1 MLAALPTQYPCK
13 SIQLQ
18 QHQPTR
24 MLCRRTGV
32 KIRHGAAVPSP
43 SGLNRHSVQIH
54 QPFRRR
60 ILLPQGTSQCAQT
73 CSDHMF
79 ASLYFRILESLFFF
93 LKRRYWNH
101 FTEQVLLYYT
111 ACHCFRPKLL
121 LHLVNYMPAL
131 SGGKI
136 EATQASAFRNLGAVF
151 SIFYRKNSNRVSNRN
166 FCTAYKYNTPGPFS
180 IVPSGEK
187 REGNSY
193 TSGPDAKRLT
203 RPRKAWTDTSQAWRS
218 SPSKFQTLSSCD
230 DIKVNA
236 CVCGNRKIM
245 LRYNNMKVKWRK
257 KRKENDTLWCSTNLK
272 LRGSEPFLVNCVRCL
287 QISQNS

>member
-93 LKRRYWNH
+93 
-101 FTEQVLLYYT
+101 FETEILESLYR
-111 ACHCFRPKLL
+111 ASSAL
-121 LHLVNYMPAL
+121 LHSMSLFQTKTTPAL
-131 SGGKI
+131 RGCL
-136 EATQASAFRNLGAVF
+136 R
-151 SIFYRKNSNRVSNRN
+151 
-166 FCTAYKYNTPGPFS
+166 
-180 IVPSGEK
+180 
-187 REGNSY
+187 
-193 TSGPDAKRLT
+193 T
-203 RPRKAWTDTSQAWRS
+203 RD
-218 SPSKFQTLSSCD
+218 
-230 DIKVNA
+230 
-236 CVCGNRKIM
+236 
-245 LRYNNMKVKWRK
+245 
-257 KRKENDTLWCSTNLK
+257 
-272 LRGSEPFLVNCVRCL
+272 
-287 QISQNS
+287 